1 MGVGVFAEVA
11 RATERGSEGRGTASL
26 RAGEEAGIF

>member
-1 MGVGVFAEVA
+1 MGGGVSAEVA
-11 RATERGSEGRGTASL
+11 RITQRGSEGRGTASL